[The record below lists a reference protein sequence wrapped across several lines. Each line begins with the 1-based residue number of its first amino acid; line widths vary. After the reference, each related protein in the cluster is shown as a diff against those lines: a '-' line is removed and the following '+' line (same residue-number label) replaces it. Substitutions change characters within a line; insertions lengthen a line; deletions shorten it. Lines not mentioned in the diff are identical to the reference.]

1 MTLQSGMDM
10 TAIQGADEQFVRGS
24 ASAPLPRGD
33 DVVREGRALC
43 DQVTLRQ
50 SAFLRHA
57 GMNSEYEYKRA
68 CVASG
73 RIMYHAHIGM
83 NDWAATA
90 QALRYLEAVAAEHG
104 FTIDRAGVA
113 LDRRMGLP
121 AEQRASWPAETGPL
135 LVREQDWRELAD
147 CARIQPH
154 MGDFMIGQP
163 AAVENTVHALRAGVT
178 TIGNL
183 SQYFTFEAPGWL
195 DRAKTSIE
203 SIKAIGILA
212 GFRDQGV
219 MLHSYLED
227 GFGALFQDCATVAGW
242 AYLEKYIVEEQLGAR
257 LSHCIGGLTS
267 DPVKRAGWVAA
278 FRDIHE
284 EDAAGSMIYGDTI
297 SFNAD
302 FNHNR
307 GLVSEYLLWDIMA
320 QLRHPT
326 GHAVL
331 PLPVTEAVRI
341 PSAEEIA
348 DAHCLGRRVEETA
361 RRLLPLVDFS
371 PVDEFAATVCEGGR
385 RVFDNALTG
394 LRDLGVDVE
403 DPLRLLHTLKCIGA
417 SRFERLYGVG
427 KADPA
432 TPHGR
437 RAVVPTDIFELSL
450 RVIDEN
456 RALFQIPGNRARV
469 AGRFLLLASSDVHE
483 HAIHALGQLLSEA
496 GARVVNL
503 GPEQNPGQ
511 IAEAALAHGV
521 DGILLSTHNGNA
533 LEYAERLQR
542 SLGESGCDTPVIVGG
557 VLNQKVDDNAL
568 PVPVSNEIRKL
579 GFGVAG
585 TLEQLTACLPKPAGQ
600 RA

>member
-1 MTLQSGMDM
+1 MALQSDAEATGLS
-10 TAIQGADEQFVRGS
+10 GADEQFLRDC
-24 ASAPLPRGD
+24 ATCALPPGRE
-33 DVVREGRALC
+33 VVDEGRALC
-43 DQVTLRQ
+43 ERIELRR
-50 SAFLRHA
+50 SAFLQHV
-57 GMNSEYEYKRA
+57 GMRSEYEYKRA
-68 CVASG
+68 CMEAGQV
-73 RIMYHAHIGM
+73 MYHAHIGM

-90 QALRYLEAVAAEHG
+90 RALEYLEAAAGQHG

-121 AEQRASWPAETGPL
+121 ADQRESWPAETGPL
-135 LVREQDWRELAD
+135 LVNEDDWRGLAD

-163 AAVENTVHALRAGVT
+163 AAVENTIHALRAGVT

-183 SQYFTFEAPGWL
+183 SQYFTFEAPGWV
-195 DRAKTSIE
+195 DRVGTSVE
-203 SIKAIGILA
+203 SVKAIAVLA

-242 AYLEKYIVEEQLGAR
+242 AFVEKYIVEELLGAR

-267 DPVKRAGWVAA
+267 DPIKRAGWIAA
-278 FRDIHE
+278 FRAIHD

-297 SFNAD
+297 SFTAD

-348 DAHCLGRRVEETA
+348 DAQCLGRRVEASA
-361 RRLLPLVDFS
+361 RRLLPWVDFS
-371 PVDEFAATVCEGGR
+371 PVDEFAHTVCEHGR
-385 RVFDNALTG
+385 QVFRNTLDG
-394 LRDLGVDVE
+394 LAEMGVDTA
-403 DPLRLLHTLKCIGA
+403 DPLRLLYTLKSMGA
-417 SRFERLYGVG
+417 SRFERLFGAG
-427 KADPA
+427 DPDPA
-432 TPHGR
+432 GPHGR
-437 RAVVPTDIFELSL
+437 RAVIPTDIFALSL
-450 RVIDEN
+450 RVIEEHRGLFELPEN
-456 RALFQIPGNRARV
+456 RAKV
-469 AGRFLLLASSDVHE
+469 ADKHLLLASSDVHE

-496 GARVVNL
+496 GAGIVNL
-503 GPEQNPGQ
+503 GPEQNPRQ
-511 IAEAALAHGV
+511 IAQGAVEHGV
-521 DGILLSTHNGNA
+521 DAVLLSTHNGNA
-533 LEYAERLQR
+533 LEYAKRLQQ
-542 SLGESGCDTPVIVGG
+542 SLRDLGCGAPVIIGG
-557 VLNQKVDDNAL
+557 VLNQKVEDNAL
-568 PVPVSNEIRKL
+568 PVPVGAELQKL

-585 TLEQLTACLPKPAGQ
+585 SLEQLTACLLKP
-600 RA
+600 

>member
-1 MTLQSGMDM
+1 MTDFLESDREL
-10 TAIQGADEQFVRGS
+10 IQRCS
-24 ASAPLPRGD
+24 TTPLPAGR
-33 DVVREGRALC
+33 DVMREGRELC
-43 DQVTLRQ
+43 GQVELGQTV
-50 SAFLRHA
+50 FLREA
-57 GMNSEYEYKRA
+57 GMASEYHYKRA
-68 CVASG
+68 CVRDG

-90 QALRYLEAVAAEHG
+90 RALQHLDSAARQNG
-104 FTIDRAGVA
+104 FVIDRAGVA

-121 AEQRASWPAETGPL
+121 VEQRAKWPAETGPL
-135 LVREQDWRELAD
+135 LVSREDWEGLAN

-195 DRAKTSIE
+195 DREKTTVE
-203 SIKAIGILA
+203 STKAIAILA
-212 GFRDQGV
+212 GFRDRGV

-227 GFGALFQDCATVAGW
+227 GFGALFQDCTTVAGW
-242 AYLEKYIVEEQLGAR
+242 AYLEKYIVEELLGAR
-257 LSHCIGGLTS
+257 LAHCIGGLTS
-267 DPVKRAGWVAA
+267 DPVKRAGWIHA
-278 FRDIHE
+278 FSRIHE
-284 EDAAGSMIYGDTI
+284 ADAAGSMIYGDTI

-320 QLRHPT
+320 QLNRPT

-348 DAHCLGRRVEETA
+348 DAQSLGRRIEETA
-361 RRLLPLVDFS
+361 RRLLPRVDFS
-371 PVDEFAATVCEGGR
+371 PVEAFADTVCEHGE
-385 RVFDNALTG
+385 RVYRNALDG
-394 LRDLGVDVE
+394 LSDLGVDTG
-403 DPLRLLHTLKCIGA
+403 DPLRMLYVLKTMGA
-417 SRFERLYGVG
+417 ARFERLFGTGVP
-427 KADPA
+427 DQ
-432 TPHGR
+432 TRPHGR
-437 RAVVPTDIFELSL
+437 RAVIPTDIFELSL
-450 RVIDEN
+450 RVIAEN
-456 RALFQIPGNRARV
+456 RAQFQLPANRGKV
-469 AGRFLLLASSDVHE
+469 AGLKLLLASSDVHE

-496 GARVVNL
+496 GATVINL
-503 GPEQNPGQ
+503 GPEQNPQQ
-511 IAEAALAHGV
+511 IADAAVAERA

-533 LEYAERLQR
+533 LEYAERLKQ
-542 SLGESGCDTPVIVGG
+542 SLAALKCDTPVVVGG

-568 PVPVSNEIRKL
+568 PIPVNGQLEKL

-585 TLEQLTACLPKPAGQ
+585 SLEQLTRCLPEP
-600 RA
+600 